1 MNKRKR
7 FILSDKLHPQTI
19 SCVETRALP
28 FGIDIEVGNV
38 FDIDFSKKDISG
50 ILFQYPDT
58 EGNVLDFTKVVEKAH
73 QFGVSWHTHLNRD
86 QIESDL
92 SVPGIQGHQENA
104 LYKSF
109 ETSPH
114 LLCLAVT

>member
-1 MNKRKR
+1 MPLFWTRERLLRKHSDCATGKLYEDTTHRILFISDLLRMNKRKR

-38 FDIDFSKKDISG
+38 FNIDFSKKDISG

-58 EGNVLDFTKVVEKAH
+58 EGNIMDFTKVVENAH
-73 QFGVSWHTHLNRD
+73 KFGVR
-86 QIESDL
+86 I
-92 SVPGIQGHQENA
+92 
-104 LYKSF
+104 F
-109 ETSPH
+109 
-114 LLCLAVT
+114 

>member
-1 MNKRKR
+1 MLLFWTKGRLLRKHSDYATGKLYEEMIPLFIEYFTYLNLLRMNKRKR

-38 FDIDFSKKDISG
+38 FNIDFSKKDISG

-58 EGNVLDFTKVVEKAH
+58 EGNIMDFTKVVENAH
-73 QFGVSWHTHLNRD
+73 KFGVRIL
-86 QIESDL
+86 
-92 SVPGIQGHQENA
+92 
-104 LYKSF
+104 
-109 ETSPH
+109 
-114 LLCLAVT
+114 